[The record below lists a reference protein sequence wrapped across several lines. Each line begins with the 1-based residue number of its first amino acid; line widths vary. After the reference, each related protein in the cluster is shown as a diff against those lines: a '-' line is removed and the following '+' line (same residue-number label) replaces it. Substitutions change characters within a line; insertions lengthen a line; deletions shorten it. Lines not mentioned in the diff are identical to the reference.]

1 MFNSHCTVA
10 NARKGTVF
18 RHQTEEK
25 VGFCWFGNL
34 VSAKMVFSRSRK
46 IYLEKKKKE
55 NSFGVTISRFLFT
68 RSGQDG
74 SQVPQQPWMSVWF
87 SIPLKQEN
95 STLTAPRSFN
105 LAPMHMA
112 YGIYAVLHFR
122 SNFSHGFLA
131 FSGVREPDYQGG
143 GNLRKLRH
151 KQTFH
156 KCPAFQ
162 VQQQQQD
169 EACVNICSDSLSLL
183 SHQNSHCLSQ
193 TTVIMPFIWSNVFVI
208 FLNISFILFHS
219 PFSLTHF
226 FHQRGATYSE

>member
-34 VSAKMVFSRSRK
+34 VSAKMVFNRSRK
-46 IYLEKKKKE
+46 KYFERKKE
-55 NSFGVTISRFLFT
+55 NSFGVTISCFLFT
-68 RSGQDG
+68 RSFEAVRMVVRFPNSHECQLVFNTLKTGEFDFKT
-74 SQVPQQPWMSVWF
+74 SQILQSGP
-87 SIPLKQEN
+87 
-95 STLTAPRSFN
+95 
-105 LAPMHMA
+105 HG

-122 SNFSHGFLA
+122 YNFSHGFLA

-156 KCPAFQ
+156 RCPAFQ
-162 VQQQQQD
+162 VQQQAAGGRSLCQHLLRLAQ
-169 EACVNICSDSLSLL
+169 SPLTPKQPLSLSDH
-183 SHQNSHCLSQ
+183 SHR
-193 TTVIMPFIWSNVFVI
+193 VFYLI
-208 FLNISFILFHS
+208 
-219 PFSLTHF
+219 
-226 FHQRGATYSE
+226 